1 MPMSAT
7 NAYSATTKGIEVIA
21 EPMFRPDQSDP
32 EGRRWF
38 WSYRITIINHSDMT
52 VQVQSRYWKIIDA
65 NGKIEEVRG
74 PGVVGEQPVLGPDDS
89 YQYMSGCP
97 LSTSS
102 GTMEGHY
109 LMMDDEGVSHT
120 ISIPAFSLDLPD
132 YRRTLN

>member
-1 MPMSAT
+1 MSST
-7 NAYSATTKGIEVIA
+7 NAYSAKTKGIEVVA

-32 EGRRWF
+32 ESRRWF
-38 WSYRITIINHSDMT
+38 WTYRITIINQSEMT
-52 VQVQSRYWKIIDA
+52 VQLQSRYWRIIDA

-97 LSTSS
+97 LSTPS

-109 LMMDDEGVSHT
+109 LMLDGAGVSHT
-120 ISIPAFSLDLPD
+120 ILIPAFSLDLPD
-132 YRRTLN
+132 NRRTLN